1 MTQQTAAVVAHTRAQ
16 QARVEQAHA
25 ENRDALTEV
34 LAALTQ
40 VAEQRDDALLAM
52 TVEALREVHDLY
64 DGYSLAAQSS
74 TTGVQARRDIHA
86 TISRTLRQA
95 QAVSMTE
102 RMHMVGSAS

>member
-1 MTQQTAAVVAHTRAQ
+1 MTQQTAAVVAHARTEHARLDQLRA
-16 QARVEQAHA
+16 ES
-25 ENRDALTEV
+25 RDALTQV

-86 TISRTLRQA
+86 TISRTLRRA
-95 QAVSMTE
+95 RAVSMTE
-102 RMHMVGSAS
+102 RIHVVGSAS